1 MDGREG
7 GRRGEGGGAP
17 GGGWRRGGG
26 GRGGR
31 GQGEEGVGGEGE
43 EGLGGEGAAAAGDV
57 CVGGVAARRSEDRL
71 RFFVHGIQRSPAPEL
86 SGNPKLTSDAY
97 KLGETLP

>member
-1 MDGREG
+1 MVVGAG
-7 GRRGEGGGAP
+7 GRVK
-17 GGGWRRGGG
+17 RRW
-26 GRGGR
+26 
-31 GQGEEGVGGEGE
+31 GGEGE
-43 EGLGGEGAAAAGDV
+43 EGLGGEGAAVAGDV